1 MREIH
6 NEMSFWGNVGQI
18 QPTKETSLREILHL
32 HLTIDWSFELGQ
44 GQEVGSES
52 FLSLSLK
59 SIHSLR
65 GLLFSFNKIL
75 APSSYR
81 RALKQFITIFNIYR
95 IIVAFLLKFD
105 KLPTSKPGNH
115 FLERIMREISKEMGL
130 PFCPI
135 WAPAQRGE

>member
-1 MREIH
+1 M
-6 NEMSFWGNVGQI
+6 
-18 QPTKETSLREILHL
+18 
-32 HLTIDWSFELGQ
+32 LGKFSRQ
-44 GQEVGSES
+44 KRHRCEKSYIYISQQTGAGALNWDKGKKLDQRV

>member
-1 MREIH
+1 M
-6 NEMSFWGNVGQI
+6 
-18 QPTKETSLREILHL
+18 
-32 HLTIDWSFELGQ
+32 LGKFSRQ
-44 GQEVGSES
+44 KRHRCEKSYIYISQQTGALNWDKGKKLDQRV
-52 FLSLSLK
+52 FLSLSSAGEDILLK
-59 SIHSLR
+59 SIHSLS
-65 GLLFSFNKIL
+65 GLLFSFKKIL
-75 APSSYR
+75 APSSQR

>member
-1 MREIH
+1 M
-6 NEMSFWGNVGQI
+6 
-18 QPTKETSLREILHL
+18 
-32 HLTIDWSFELGQ
+32 LGKFSRQ
-44 GQEVGSES
+44 KRHRCEKSYIYISQQTGALNWDKGKKLDQRV
-52 FLSLSLK
+52 FLSLSSAGEDRLLK

-65 GLLFSFNKIL
+65 GLLFSFKKIL
-75 APSSYR
+75 APSSQR
-81 RALKQFITIFNIYR
+81 RAFKQFITIFNIYR